1 MYLTLVTWQSK
12 EIKTY
17 YRVYQYLI
25 QNFLIISFQLD
36 AKGAVK
42 VFAAT
47 AMCLESA
54 SNPTTWNEVNSLS
67 FHLVDYSV
75 DVGWGGLVSSANSA
89 KL

>member
-12 EIKTY
+12 EIKKY
-17 YRVYQYLI
+17 NRVYQYLI

-54 SNPTTWNEVNSLS
+54 SNPTT
-67 FHLVDYSV
+67 
-75 DVGWGGLVSSANSA
+75 
-89 KL
+89 